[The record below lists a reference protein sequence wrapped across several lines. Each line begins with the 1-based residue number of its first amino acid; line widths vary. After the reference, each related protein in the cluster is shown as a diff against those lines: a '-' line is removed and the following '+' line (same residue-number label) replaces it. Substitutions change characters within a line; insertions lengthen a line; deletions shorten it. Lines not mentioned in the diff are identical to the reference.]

1 MTSTLED
8 EPKEPQKEQLLN
20 TVTLKNEAE
29 IEKKYYA
36 PLEEMRLRR
45 LSRHNRQI
53 IEKVPQKPSEVVVKP
68 IGQVS
73 H

>member
-1 MTSTLED
+1 MLKLTHPLED
-8 EPKEPQKEQLLN
+8 SIEPKDQLKEEKSLVL
-20 TVTLKNEAE
+20 TSVAPKNEAE

-45 LSRHNRQI
+45 LSRHNRQL
-53 IEKVPQKPSEVVVKP
+53 
-68 IGQVS
+68 IGSVS